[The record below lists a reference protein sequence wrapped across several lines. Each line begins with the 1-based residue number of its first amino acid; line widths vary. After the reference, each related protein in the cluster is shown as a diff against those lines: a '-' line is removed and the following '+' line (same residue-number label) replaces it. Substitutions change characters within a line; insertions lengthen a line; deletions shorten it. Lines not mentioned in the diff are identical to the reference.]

1 MSYWITAINA
11 MKKAVMAPITR
22 KTRPFAIRM
31 RERLGVTSRVA
42 VMVMCRYSPVIA
54 TMPRMSTNSADEP
67 AAPTML
73 SMYSGFMRSWSLF
86 SAPIALGVRYTRR
99 HTFRAVKRTTAS
111 VRKKSTF
118 VVVTLR
124 SSDRRS
130 GIMRFLPGCQLQ

>member
-1 MSYWITAINA
+1 MLLSIGACSLPESVIVARTMAVAKPMSP
-11 MKKAVMAPITR
+11 MMAPMTR
-22 KTRPFAIRM
+22 KTRPLAMRM

-86 SAPIALGVRYTRR
+86 SAPIALGVR
-99 HTFRAVKRTTAS
+99 
-111 VRKKSTF
+111 
-118 VVVTLR
+118 
-124 SSDRRS
+124 
-130 GIMRFLPGCQLQ
+130 